1 MSDNLPTHTTP
12 FTIPLKGNFGTGDSE
27 RCIEIPWSL
36 YLYAGE
42 STVLDVGYAHA
53 EKRYISE
60 LLSLKIP
67 HLHGIDLVEKN
78 IEGIIPH
85 TMDIRKTGFK
95 DNFFDMVLCISTL
108 EHIGRDI
115 SRYTHDT
122 REIQGNGDFEALTEI
137 VRITKNNGKIVL
149 TVPYGKEADY
159 GWQINYNDRRFQKL
173 LTTVP
178 LQIVIEEYFIYSDGW
193 KKCDKKS
200 LEKVEYMDNNAQA
213 AAGLA
218 CVLLKKTADITESRN
233 NKPDP
238 ISGHKDTPLI
248 KNNNENFDIS
258 GAMVNNQK
266 IAKKWPEERTILPEP
281 ESSTTN
287 PADSSGKGA
296 EDEFIQHYLEFL
308 NRTWDIQNDTYLIT
322 SHQPVL
328 GNVLVRG
335 RQLVS
340 GEVKRY
346 VDPVI
351 FQQTE
356 FNANA
361 ARILNWLVK
370 KIEDLELQVIELK
383 NAPDIRD
390 NRADVPEN
398 K

>member
-1 MSDNLPTHTTP
+1 MSDNLPTDTTP

-27 RCIEIPWSL
+27 RCIEIPWAL

-42 STVLDVGYAHA
+42 ATVLDVGYAHA
-53 EKRYISE
+53 ERRYISE
-60 LLSLKIP
+60 LLSLRIP

-85 TMDIRKTGFK
+85 TMDIRKTRFK

-122 REIQGNGDFEALTEI
+122 REIQGDGDFEALREI

-159 GWQINYNDRRFQKL
+159 GWQINYNEKRFQKL
-173 LTTVP
+173 LTTLP
-178 LQIVIEEYFIYSDGW
+178 LQIVFEEYFIYTEGW
-193 KKCDKKS
+193 EKCDKKR
-200 LEKVEYMDNNAQA
+200 LEDVEYQDNNAQA

-218 CVLLKKTADITESRN
+218 CVLLKKIRN
-233 NKPDP
+233 NGTATGDNRPEP
-238 ISGHKDTPLI
+238 VSGHEGTSSI
-248 KNNNENFDIS
+248 KSNNENVDNS
-258 GAMVNNQK
+258 GAMVNNQEISNK
-266 IAKKWPEERTILPEP
+266 FPEEGTISPEP
-281 ESSTTN
+281 ESSAT
-287 PADSSGKGA
+287 PVDLSGKA
-296 EDEFIQHYLEFL
+296 TEDEFLQRYLEFL

-328 GNVLVRG
+328 GNVLVQG
-335 RQLVS
+335 RQLIN

-346 VDPVI
+346 IDPVI

-356 FNANA
+356 FNANTV
-361 ARILNWLVK
+361 RILNWLVK
-370 KIEDLELQVIELK
+370 RIEDLELQVTE
-383 NAPDIRD
+383 
-390 NRADVPEN
+390 ECT
-398 K
+398 